1 MLHMLLE
8 ETRRHM
14 PGNNLHKDVN
24 VRDSIKYP
32 GSMAILALWGGLIV
46 HFCDLRTYFR
56 APCRLTCTLLISLG
70 AERARAIGIASVCV
84 SVCGAQLRAQGGVS
98 VDVRICQ
105 KYRCKKRA
113 AKSGL
118 RHKSYATIKI
128 IEIRDPNTQDC

>member
-46 HFCDLRTYFR
+46 HLCHLRTFNIFPR
-56 APCRLTCTLLISLG
+56 AVPPHMHMLISAPSALAQSESRACACPFVVRSSG
-70 AERARAIGIASVCV
+70 HRGERVCQNMSEISV
-84 SVCGAQLRAQGGVS
+84 
-98 VDVRICQ
+98 
-105 KYRCKKRA
+105 
-113 AKSGL
+113 
-118 RHKSYATIKI
+118 
-128 IEIRDPNTQDC
+128 